1 MSKLLFVAFP
11 VSEKWSEVFM
21 KYQESRKGD
30 EFSKWTTKENLHM
43 TLVFLGAVEEDLIPE
58 ITDAL
63 SEIASIQRPF
73 SLEFKGVEYG
83 PEGKTPSMI
92 WARFRDDINYG
103 VLAGRAMEELSYIL
117 GKLETLKPIPHVTL
131 ARFNKEAKPKVL
143 PELGSAGHERES
155 MEVAQMCLMESKM
168 TQSGSTYNT
177 LQVFDFGVVGADV
190 EIDVAEDL

>member
-11 VSEKWSEVFM
+11 ISEKWSDVYM
-21 KYQESRKGD
+21 KYQESHTGD
-30 EFSKWTTKENLHM
+30 DFSKWTTKENLHM

-83 PEGKTPSMI
+83 PEGKSPSMI
-92 WARFRDDINYG
+92 WARWKDDINYG
-103 VLAGRAMEELSYIL
+103 VLAGRAIEELSYIL

-143 PELGSAGHERES
+143 PELRSVGHERES
-155 MEVAQMCLMESKM
+155 MEITQMCLMESKM
-168 TQSGSTYNT
+168 TQTGSTYNT
-177 LQVFDFGVVGADV
+177 LTTFRFCDA
-190 EIDVAEDL
+190 